1 MLRPFFKNL
10 QLQLYLTMIR
20 AFFGVSS
27 AYWVIVKC
35 MMGNWIR
42 RVGWRHGAFTQAYLV
57 KAYPPTR
64 KR

>member
-1 MLRPFFKNL
+1 
-10 QLQLYLTMIR
+10 MIR